1 MRFDEP
7 QAMSE
12 QAMTPSEVL
21 AVLDS
26 RIKPNELLGINDS
39 ELKRVRAAVAEL
51 AQENERLRRVANEA
65 IDFRNETV
73 RLSQEKID
81 ALRRRVDELE
91 AVLRDAKEQVAMLPH
106 SLAYEFTLIPKIDAA
121 LKEPTT

>member
-1 MRFDEP
+1 VIGVD
-7 QAMSE
+7 
-12 QAMTPSEVL
+12 
-21 AVLDS
+21 
-26 RIKPNELLGINDS
+26 GH
-39 ELKRVRAAVAEL
+39 
-51 AQENERLRRVANEA
+51 
-65 IDFRNETV
+65 
-73 RLSQEKID
+73 

>member
-1 MRFDEP
+1 V
-7 QAMSE
+7 SE
-12 QAMTPSEVL
+12 QTMPVSEVL
-21 AVLDS
+21 DLLD
-26 RIKPNELLGINDS
+26 NGFLELTDVPLI
-39 ELKRVRAAVAEL
+39 RAAVAEL
-51 AQENERLRRVANEA
+51 ARENERLRRVANEA